1 MHSLERST
9 PNPAPGDPHPVL
21 LLPIVAPP
29 DTCPP
34 APDGTFCFVAEKVIG
49 LEPLAPGAATV
60 PLLAVAGGLT
70 LVTPPVGAA
79 GLPGEA
85 PSAPLLVV
93 LVEPNGSIGSGG
105 LPRLGLP
112 VPGTLSEKLSGIVTI
127 APGLLVGVLADPI
140 AWP

>member
-34 APDGTFCFVAEKVIG
+34 APDWTCC
-49 LEPLAPGAATV
+49 PLAPGAAMV
-60 PLLAVAGGLT
+60 LPLAVAGGFT
-70 LVTPPVGAA
+70 LVTPTVGAA
-79 GLPGEA
+79 GLPGET
-85 PSAPLLVV
+85 PSAPMLVV
-93 LVEPNGSIGSGG
+93 LVGENDVRGSGG
-105 LPRLGLP
+105 LPRPGLP